1 MFALAMTF
9 FMPLQLALQEIFLY
23 FTIMNFILKAFLCAT
38 CALTI
43 VACDDDDSFTPTKVK
58 SDAELSSDAA
68 GSSDSEAASSDSK
81 DAPNSSAVSS
91 DSKDVSGSA
100 AASSNLIKKI
110 QLVDCEVSF
119 YAFVLTL
126 NKDVAAPEGS
136 IHTYYYK
143 HDNLT
148 GTETQILDFEA
159 HYTTESDGTY
169 TFNTFMDGEIYQ
181 NKRQQTELKFIHPE
195 SGYIRADQVVVF
207 YTPKGGEETEIFST
221 TFEEFCSQKN

>member
-1 MFALAMTF
+1 
-9 FMPLQLALQEIFLY
+9 
-23 FTIMNFILKAFLCAT
+23 MNFILKAFLCAT

-43 VACDDDDSFTPTKVK
+43 VACDDDDSFTPTGTK
-58 SDAELSSDAA
+58 SDAELSSDSAEL
-68 GSSDSEAASSDSK
+68 SSDSTSPSSHATVSSDSK

-91 DSKDVSGSA
+91 DSKDVSGSTA
-100 AASSNLIKKI
+100 TSSNLIKKI
-110 QLVDCEVSF
+110 QLTDCEVSF

-126 NKDVAAPEGS
+126 NKDVAASEGS
-136 IHTYYYK
+136 IHPYYYK

>member
-68 GSSDSEAASSDSK
+68 GSSDSEAASSDSE
-81 DAPNSSAVSS
+81 AVSS
-91 DSKDVSGSA
+91 DSKDAPYSSA
-100 AASSNLIKKI
+100 VSSNLIKKI

-159 HYTTESDGTY
+159 QYTTNSDGTY
-169 TFNTFMDGEIYQ
+169 TFNTFIDGEIFQ
-181 NKRQQTELKFIHPE
+181 NIKQQTELKFIHPE

>member
-1 MFALAMTF
+1 
-9 FMPLQLALQEIFLY
+9 
-23 FTIMNFILKAFLCAT
+23 MNFILKAFLCAT

-68 GSSDSEAASSDSK
+68 GSSDSEAASSDSEAVSSDSK

-91 DSKDVSGSA
+91 D
-100 AASSNLIKKI
+100 LIKKI

-169 TFNTFMDGEIYQ
+169 TFNTFIDGEIFQ
-181 NKRQQTELKFIHPE
+181 NIKQQTELKFIHPE